1 MNKAR
6 KMLAG
11 VTLALMTTMIIP
23 IKTLA
28 TENTNLEM
36 VKTGED
42 KYIIYIQDLQKTEFN
57 YAISENQTTQEND
70 LKYFKSTQDDDENQ
84 VAVVEKN
91 VYDFAKSSKAYLW
104 IKQDDPTPETTK
116 EPMKFSI
123 VRYAGGSVNGFG
135 NLSIAG
141 HNNYDGTMFGK
152 TKNLEVGDIVKLTDL
167 KKQTITYQIYHKF
180 VTNPDDISVL
190 TTSNQEVREVTLITC
205 TNGNKKRLILKA
217 RETN

>member
-6 KMLAG
+6 KVLAG

-57 YAISENQTTQEND
+57 YAISEKQTTQEND

-91 VYDFAKSSKAYLW
+91 VYDFAKNSKAYLW
-104 IKQDDPTPETTK
+104 IKQDEKQIVSAQEIDFTKAFEKSKIEEVENTSKRINTEIISDLLEEERTDENGVKIMTT
-116 EPMKFSI
+116 
-123 VRYAGGSVNGFG
+123 VGGIKIKDEEKAKYF
-135 NLSIAG
+135 
-141 HNNYDGTMFGK
+141 
-152 TKNLEVGDIVKLTDL
+152 
-167 KKQTITYQIYHKF
+167 YQLMQMQK
-180 VTNPDDISVL
+180 
-190 TTSNQEVREVTLITC
+190 
-205 TNGNKKRLILKA
+205 
-217 RETN
+217 

>member
-1 MNKAR
+1 MYKYKNRQENESEIKE
-6 KMLAG
+6 
-11 VTLALMTTMIIP
+11 ALE
-23 IKTLA
+23 K
-28 TENTNLEM
+28 
-36 VKTGED
+36 
-42 KYIIYIQDLQKTEFN
+42 FF
-57 YAISENQTTQEND
+57 TQED
-70 LKYFKSTQDDDENQ
+70 SIATS
-84 VAVVEKN
+84 VVESDNIKKITDNNETQN
-91 VYDFAKSSKAYLW
+91 VVNEKIKRTKIHGYDIIGIINIPK
-104 IKQDDPTPETTK
+104 IKIEYPILAVETPTPETTK

-123 VRYAGGSVNGFG
+123 VRYVGGSVNGFG

>member
-11 VTLALMTTMIIP
+11 VALALMTTMIIP

-57 YAISENQTTQEND
+57 YAISEKQTTQEND
-70 LKYFKSTQDDDENQ
+70 LKYFKSTKDDDENQ

-91 VYDFAKSSKAYLW
+91 VYDFPKSSKAYLW
-104 IKQDDPTPETTK
+104 IKQDEKQIISDLLEEERTDENGVKIMTT
-116 EPMKFSI
+116 
-123 VRYAGGSVNGFG
+123 VGGIKIKDEEKAKYF
-135 NLSIAG
+135 
-141 HNNYDGTMFGK
+141 
-152 TKNLEVGDIVKLTDL
+152 
-167 KKQTITYQIYHKF
+167 YQLMQMQK
-180 VTNPDDISVL
+180 
-190 TTSNQEVREVTLITC
+190 
-205 TNGNKKRLILKA
+205 
-217 RETN
+217 